1 MAYRKIVRQI
11 EGQIFRFKDLNRQ
24 IDIQLDDVIV
34 DQIVNYRE
42 IHSWIVGWILD
53 SEIDRQ
59 IHSNIDKHLDRQI
72 HSKIDKQ
79 LDKQIH
85 SKIDKQLDRQISKYE
100 YYSQLCTTW
109 LSTIDRKSHKFYPS
123 TPPHPPLMWG
133 YLKPPLSSN
142 IFAD

>member
-11 EGQIFRFKDLNRQ
+11 EGQIFRFKDLDRQ

-34 DQIVNYRE
+34 DYIVNYRE

-59 IHSNIDKHLDRQI
+59 IHSKIDKQLDRQI

-79 LDKQIH
+79 LN
-85 SKIDKQLDRQISKYE
+85 RQISKYK
-100 YYSQLCTTW
+100 YYSPLCTTW

-123 TPPHPPLMWG
+123 NPPPLMWG